1 MKIDPRISGILEK
14 AQEGVPPSKRDCALM
29 LDYPA
34 ASIEASALRAVAD
47 AITRQRFGN
56 EAMVLGQIGIDI
68 DACSGQCKFCRF
80 ADNHTRFAP
89 SRMSLDDI
97 LAAAGAF
104 TASGDLYALFLM
116 TTHKYDFNRLLDTV
130 RSTREQMPSEPQIVV
145 NIMFRQQMMTLIAL
159 LDYPVIDSVLFKTIK
174 D

>member
-47 AITRQRFGN
+47 AITRQRF
-56 EAMVLGQIGIDI
+56 DI